1 MTESGVRRYCEVSE
15 GLMGG
20 QAGKSQLRAKNQ
32 SQEAENYGMILDFEE
47 QI

>member
-1 MTESGVRRYCEVSE
+1 MMEYGVGRYCEVSE

-20 QAGKSQLRAKNQ
+20 QAGKSQLRARNR
-32 SQEAENYGMILDFEE
+32 SQETGNYGKILDFEE